1 METHEVNVA
10 NSVKPLQS
18 GQYRATQTGSVE
30 TLHDGAE
37 MPKRKSGQQAERW
50 SGKPDAGC

>member
-1 METHEVNVA
+1 MKTHEVNVA
-10 NSVKPLQS
+10 KSVNTLL

-37 MPKRKSGQQAERW
+37 MPKIKSGQQTSNEAV
-50 SGKPDAGC
+50 KVT